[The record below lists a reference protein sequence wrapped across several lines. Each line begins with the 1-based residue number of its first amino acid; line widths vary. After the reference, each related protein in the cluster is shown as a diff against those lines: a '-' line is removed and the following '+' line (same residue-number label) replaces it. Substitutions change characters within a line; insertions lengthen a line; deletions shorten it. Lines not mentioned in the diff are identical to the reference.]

1 MDNNNDSFN
10 SLGLDGVTMH
20 DAPAKTSSQSSDDK
34 AISDKE
40 LDDLTNEEVI
50 DLFIRGI
57 MEEKGVTAPTPE
69 IGQSIFEDLR
79 TQLLEQ
85 IDRSLIAELPDDKLE
100 ELNKLALEKGQ
111 IDPQLIAKMVEEAH
125 LDVAE
130 ITGITMERFR
140 EIYLGK
146 DTDTNPTKVEE

>member
-20 DAPAKTSSQSSDDK
+20 DNSTQTPAQQTNG
-34 AISDKE
+34 AVSDKE

-69 IGQSIFEDLR
+69 IEQSIFEDLR
-79 TQLLEQ
+79 TRLLEQ
-85 IDRSLIAELPDDKLE
+85 IDRSLIAELPNDKLE

-111 IDPQLIAKMVEEAH
+111 IEPQLIAKMVEEAH

-130 ITGITMERFR
+130 ITGVTMERFR

-146 DTDTNPTKVEE
+146 TTDANPTKAEE